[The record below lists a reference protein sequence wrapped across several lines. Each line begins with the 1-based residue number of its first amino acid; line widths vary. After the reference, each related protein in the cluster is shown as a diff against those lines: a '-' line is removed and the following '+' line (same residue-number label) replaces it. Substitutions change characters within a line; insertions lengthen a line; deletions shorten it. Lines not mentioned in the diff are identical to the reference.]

1 MWRDIFNPEN
11 LVFRMLSKGVDF
23 VGLSLLW
30 LLLCI
35 PIVTIGPATAAL
47 YYTVVK
53 VFRQKKEDA
62 FRTYLKASQE
72 NLKQGIL
79 VTLVCLPI
87 AVFLAW
93 GYNVMASNVS
103 TSAGVVMYMAYY
115 VVLLVPAAIFCYL
128 FPLMGRFSFQTGA
141 LFRTAFIMALR
152 HLPSTIIIVMLTV
165 EMTVYTLEKWWPVF
179 ITPVLTILLASLF
192 LERIFPKY
200 LSKEELEKF
209 GFCR

>member
-62 FRTYLKASQE
+62 FRTYLKAFQE

-79 VTLVCLPI
+79 VTLV
-87 AVFLAW
+87 
-93 GYNVMASNVS
+93 
-103 TSAGVVMYMAYY
+103 
-115 VVLLVPAAIFCYL
+115 
-128 FPLMGRFSFQTGA
+128 
-141 LFRTAFIMALR
+141 
-152 HLPSTIIIVMLTV
+152 
-165 EMTVYTLEKWWPVF
+165 
-179 ITPVLTILLASLF
+179 
-192 LERIFPKY
+192 
-200 LSKEELEKF
+200 
-209 GFCR
+209 

>member
-62 FRTYLKASQE
+62 FRT
-72 NLKQGIL
+72 
-79 VTLVCLPI
+79 
-87 AVFLAW
+87 
-93 GYNVMASNVS
+93 
-103 TSAGVVMYMAYY
+103 
-115 VVLLVPAAIFCYL
+115 
-128 FPLMGRFSFQTGA
+128 
-141 LFRTAFIMALR
+141 
-152 HLPSTIIIVMLTV
+152 
-165 EMTVYTLEKWWPVF
+165 
-179 ITPVLTILLASLF
+179 
-192 LERIFPKY
+192 
-200 LSKEELEKF
+200 
-209 GFCR
+209 

>member
-53 VFRQKKEDA
+53 VFRQKKGGRFSDISESVPRK
-62 FRTYLKASQE
+62 FKAG
-72 NLKQGIL
+72 NTCHTG
-79 VTLVCLPI
+79 LPSNSS
-87 AVFLAW
+87 FLAW